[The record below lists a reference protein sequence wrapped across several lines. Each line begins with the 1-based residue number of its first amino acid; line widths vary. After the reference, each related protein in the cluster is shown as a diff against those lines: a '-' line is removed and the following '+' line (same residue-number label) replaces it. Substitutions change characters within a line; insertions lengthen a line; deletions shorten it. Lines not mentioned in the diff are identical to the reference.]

1 MSLGKGSGCHCGFG
15 ASAQTGDM
23 MSPRKPKSP
32 SGQPRHQPQRRRG
45 LLRVRHE
52 AAVRLRAGH
61 PWVFRDALGRRADA
75 TEEAGQIVTLAD
87 PEGRY
92 IGAGYFEPEG
102 AVAVKLLSTDPDR
115 KPGPDLYA
123 SRATDALALRR
134 RLLGDDTT
142 AYRVINGEGDGLPG
156 LTVDRYG
163 DYLVAQLYSL
173 AATDLAE
180 AVYPVLSE
188 HLGARGV
195 YEQQR
200 LRPAAGEKRTGAALM
215 AGKAAPIEVEVTE
228 HGRRFWV
235 DPSAPLGVGL
245 FPDLRQARHW
255 LGQRCDGLRVLNAFS
270 YTGAFTVHAACGG
283 AEVTA
288 VDRSA
293 KAHAWSRKNLKLNGL
308 DPEKGCRHLTADANV
323 ALSKLAVEGAR
334 FDVAILDPPS
344 FSRSPKGSF
353 SAARDYTDLVRQ
365 TLPLVV
371 TGGLVLAV
379 SNTARL
385 SDEEF
390 ARALGKGGGRAGR
403 EVRTIRKF
411 SLPPDFPVPPAFSE
425 GNYLKAY
432 LLAV

>member
-1 MSLGKGSGCHCGFG
+1 
-15 ASAQTGDM
+15 
-23 MSPRKPKSP
+23 
-32 SGQPRHQPQRRRG
+32 
-45 LLRVRHE
+45 
-52 AAVRLRAGH
+52 
-61 PWVFRDALGRRADA
+61 VFRDALGRRSDA
-75 TEEAGQIVTLAD
+75 TEEAGQIVSLSD
-87 PEGRY
+87 PEGRFV
-92 IGAGYFEPEG
+92 GAGYFEPDG
-102 AVAVKLLSTDPDR
+102 AVAVKMLTLDPEC
-115 KPGPDLYA
+115 KPGPALYA
-123 SRATDALALRR
+123 QRATEAVALRR
-134 RLLGDDTT
+134 RILGDNTT

-163 DYLVAQLYSL
+163 DYLVAQLFSL
-173 AATDLAE
+173 AATFMAE
-180 AVYPVLSE
+180 SVYPVLRE
-188 HLGARGV
+188 LLGSRGV

-200 LRPAAGEKRTGAALM
+200 LRPTAGEKRAGAELM
-215 AGKAAPIEVEVTE
+215 LGKAAPVEVEVTE
-228 HGRRFWV
+228 HERRFWV

-245 FPDLRQARHW
+245 FPDLREARHW
-255 LGQRCDGLRVLNAFS
+255 LGQRCSGLRVLNAFS
-270 YTGAFTVHAACGG
+270 YTGAFSVHAACGG

-308 DPEKGCRHLTADANV
+308 DPETSCRHMTADATV

-344 FSRSPKGSF
+344 FSHGSKGSF
-353 SAARDYTDLVRQ
+353 SSARDYTELLHQ

-371 TGGLVLAV
+371 KGGLVLAV

-390 ARALGKGGGRAGR
+390 ARALGKGGGWAGR
-403 EVRTIRKF
+403 ELRTIRKF
-411 SLPPDFPVPPAFSE
+411 CLPPDFPVPPAFAE

>member
-1 MSLGKGSGCHCGFG
+1 
-15 ASAQTGDM
+15 
-23 MSPRKPKSP
+23 MSPRKPKFPPSRRQPSKTGPSP
-32 SGQPRHQPQRRRG
+32 RPELRRG
-45 LLRVRHE
+45 QLRVRPE

-61 PWVFRDALGRRADA
+61 PWLFRDALGRRTDA
-75 TEEAGQIVTLAD
+75 SEEAGQIVTLCD

-115 KPGPDLYA
+115 KPGPALYA
-123 SRATDALALRR
+123 ERARAAVSLRE

-142 AYRVINGEGDGLPG
+142 VYRVINGEGDGLPG
-156 LTVDRYG
+156 LTVDRFG

-188 HLGARGV
+188 ILGSGGV

-200 LRPAAGEKRTGAALM
+200 LRPTAGEKRPGAELM
-215 AGKAAPIEVEVTE
+215 LGKAAPIDVEVTE
-228 HGRRFWV
+228 HGRRFIV

-245 FPDLRQARHW
+245 FPDLREARHW
-255 LGQRCDGLRVLNAFS
+255 LGQRCAGLRVLNAFS

-283 AEVTA
+283 ARVTA

-308 DPEKGCRHLTADANV
+308 DPETGCRHMTADTTV
-323 ALSKLAVEGAR
+323 ALSKLAVEGER

-344 FSRSPKGSF
+344 FSRSKKGSF
-353 SAARDYTDLVRQ
+353 STGRDFAELLRQ
-365 TLPLVV
+365 TLPLMAP
-371 TGGLVLAV
+371 GGLVLAV

-385 SDEEF
+385 SEEEF
-390 ARALGKGGGRAGR
+390 ARALGKGAGRAER
-403 EVRTIRKF
+403 EVRTVRRF
-411 SLPPDFPVPPAFSE
+411 SLPPDFPVPPAFAE
-425 GNYLKAY
+425 GNYLKAF
-432 LLAV
+432 LLSA